1 VYYLAPAAERQW
13 AWVTPGAAFAVGS
26 WLVMSLGLKA
36 YVAYFGAY
44 NATYGSIG
52 GLILLMLWL
61 YCSGVT
67 LLMGAEIDGTI
78 DEAGAKQTRPE
89 QHASPLATVP
99 RDA

>member
-1 VYYLAPAAERQW
+1 V
-13 AWVTPGAAFAVGS
+13 VS

-36 YVAYFGAY
+36 YVAYFGAH

-78 DEAGAKQTRPE
+78 DEAAGAKQTRPE